1 MKKLLAFA
9 LSLSLILAC
18 MTGITLTASAATLDG
33 EGTDASPFIIDSAEK
48 FAAVFSNGSTAD
60 LTKVYLVTGFDQT
73 AMDLPST
80 YVADTVNKFS
90 GKLLGGNL
98 VDNEIVPV
106 VQKINL
112 GTYTTGDANFIGDS
126 ASSCYQGVLFNEI
139 AGATISHFELSGS
152 VSVPSI
158 KNCAFGVVVGRI
170 ASAGKVMYVT
180 NRADVDGL
188 VWSSQS
194 ALAGLVG
201 TMASGMISN
210 SSNYGDITLN
220 KTYAYQ
226 CAGIVGKI
234 SKGVTVRDCFNYGTI
249 SSKCEAAGIVAWSAE
264 NTLNRVGNYG
274 KINTTTSTGGAYW
287 EASGILGR
295 AGGAITI
302 NDSFNLGDIT
312 AITYA
317 GPFVGIS
324 GKYTVTVNNCLNAGA
339 ITATTSAG
347 LITGSTTTGYT
358 LNINNFYDIG
368 NPGLAAIS
376 GTNAGTINQV
386 NAFSY
391 GTSTSD
397 ATATAI
403 KKVSIDTIAGLTETV
418 DAFKDSTV
426 WIKSGA
432 YGYPVPAA
440 NNPGFGTKA
449 PCPIF
454 TLADLKNISNNPS
467 SSYKLMADIS
477 GVDEMLC
484 VETPFSGVF
493 DGNGKTITIDIDT
506 TDIEVYPKFVGL
518 FKLATGTLKN
528 VNIAGTLDAGY
539 IDWQGGAGA
548 LVGKI
553 STDTFLVE
561 NCANYATVN
570 STGHQTAGLVGR
582 AENKGKITKCKNYGD
597 VTASVKASGIVG
609 LTVSTGGYLTDN
621 ANYGNITGGSYAAGI
636 CSWTY
641 TWNWMGNTFNVGTI
655 TALAEGGKA
664 CGLYGNMT
672 GSQNVNKS
680 FNAGALI
687 GDITYGIGEINSSN
701 TKNSAIKDC
710 YNAVGADYPIAN
722 NHTTWATLSKEYN
735 YYLADESQADDGTD
749 NTIVVNSKD
758 DLKTISLTASFGIV
772 SGSPYVYPQVI
783 VNPID
788 TDYADIDF
796 SLVTVTDNTDDNT
809 TVSIWACD
817 DAKFYAVDGSEVTV
831 KAAVSDEDFYEAYV
845 NGEKVVDGEATVTVN
860 GDTAITITDEKA
872 EYVTPETLGNT
883 VYAFN
888 SDEKGA
894 ITLRGEEYTR
904 YSLIFAKANKVTGLK
919 RVEFGVYFGE
929 DENISADNY
938 KLKAVAESERISSEG
953 AYGVLLYTEEGA
965 GGFVNGRN
973 YYVLPYSVYVDVD
986 GTEYIVTGTTQ
997 TFSFNN

>member
-48 FAAVFSNGSTAD
+48 FKAVFADGTTAD
-60 LTKVYLVTGFDQT
+60 LSKVYLLTGFDQT
-73 AMDLPST
+73 AMELSD
-80 YVADTVNKFS
+80 YAAEDTTIFT
-90 GKLLGGNL
+90 GKLLGGNYADG
-98 VDNEIVPV
+98 VITPV
-106 VQKINL
+106 KQKINL
-112 GTYTTGDANFIGDS
+112 NITITSANKNGQYTGGIFHQVKN
-126 ASSCYQGVLFNEI
+126 
-139 AGATISHFELSGS
+139 ATISDLALYGS
-152 VSVPSI
+152 LTIPSI
-158 KNCAFGVVVGRI
+158 NWNQYFGALTGNAFG
-170 ASAGKVMYVT
+170 T
-180 NRADVDGL
+180 NA
-188 VWSSQS
+188 
-194 ALAGLVG
+194 
-201 TMASGMISN
+201 T
-210 SSNYGDITLN
+210 
-220 KTYAYQ
+220 TYS
-226 CAGIVGKI
+226 KI
-234 SKGVTVRDCFNYGTI
+234 S
-249 SSKCEAAGIVAWSAE
+249 
-264 NTLNRVGNYG
+264 RV
-274 KINTTTSTGGAYW
+274 
-287 EASGILGR
+287 
-295 AGGAITI
+295 
-302 NDSFNLGDIT
+302 DSFVD
-312 AITYA
+312 
-317 GPFVGIS
+317 
-324 GKYTVTVNNCLNAGA
+324 
-339 ITATTSAG
+339 ITATTNNYGYAG
-347 LITGSTTTGYT
+347 IAAKLSVYSVIEDCNNYGDFSIKGANNRGIYVGGIAGEAYSNTTITNCNNFGNIAGNVYVGGIAGYSSEASGGKSTISNCMNYGNISSTRTDSFATYAASITGLTHTNSDVTISNCYNLGTVSNAANLGLVVGHNKGAATIT
-358 LNINNFYDIG
+358 NFYDLV
-368 NPGLAAIS
+368 NPTIMSVAALNDKTVTV
-376 GTNAGTINQV
+376 TNA
-386 NAFSY
+386 Y
-391 GTSTSD
+391 GYSETPSTTDNDVS
-397 ATATAI
+397 
-403 KKVSIDTIAGLTETV
+403 KVSYEEIAGLTET
-418 DAFKDSTV
+418 FGSEWT
-426 WIKSGA
+426 KSGS
-432 YGYPVPAA
+432 YPYPMPVS
-440 NNPGFGTKA
+440 NIVVFGTA
-449 PCPIF
+449 DIPSPIF
-454 TLADLKNISNNPS
+454 SLADLKNVSNNPS
-467 SSYKLMADIS
+467 SNYKLMNDIAT
-477 GVDEMLC
+477 VDEMLC

-506 TDIEVYPKFVGL
+506 TDIETYPKFVGL

-597 VTASVKASGIVG
+597 VTATVKASGIVG
-609 LTVSTGGYLTDN
+609 LTVSSGGYLTDN
-621 ANYGNITGGSYAAGI
+621 ANYGNITGGSYASGI

-641 TWNWMGNTFNVGTI
+641 TWNWMSNTFNVGTI

-710 YNAVGADYPIAN
+710 YNTVGADYPIAN
-722 NHTTWATLSKEYN
+722 NHTTWSKLSKEYN

-758 DLKTISLTASFGIV
+758 DLKSISLTTSFGIV
-772 SGSPYVYPQVI
+772 SGSPYVYPQVK

-788 TDYADIDF
+788 ADYADIDF

-845 NGEKVVDGEATVTVN
+845 NGEKAVDGKATVTVN
-860 GDTAITITDEKA
+860 GDTAITLTTKEA
-872 EYVTPETLGNT
+872 EYVVPETLGNT
-883 VYAFN
+883 MYAFN